1 MSRADCREC
10 DGDGGCSACGG
21 TGLGDYALDADDECP
36 DCNGGGVCAW
46 CDGRGFR
53 EVVDDEPNGDDA
65 GDVPARDMGGRLP
78 VADDVAGE
86 LRMSKWRVGNGVH
99 PPEVFDGET
108 LRTAVLAALARGYL
122 VRGDVADASSV
133 DGAECGSFRVTE
145 AGAVVEL

>member
-1 MSRADCREC
+1 MPMMSARTATAAVSALGATAAGFVRSLTTSRTETMPATCRR
-10 DGDGGCSACGG
+10 G
-21 TGLGDYALDADDECP
+21 TGEAP
-36 DCNGGGVCAW
+36 D
-46 CDGRGFR
+46 
-53 EVVDDEPNGDDA
+53 
-65 GDVPARDMGGRLP
+65 
-78 VADDVAGE
+78 VAADVAGE

-108 LRTAVLAALARGYL
+108 LRAAVLAALARGYL